1 MTTDNVISL
10 ADRRAKA
17 EGWET
22 VPVDVSVFDCG
33 NGLAEVRLVTGSAL
47 ADTLEVSSVQM
58 TEETLTAF
66 IARAIIVRNNM
77 LARQRAQET
86 A

>member
-1 MTTDNVISL
+1 MSNVISL

-17 EGWET
+17 EGWQQ
-22 VPVDVSVFDCG
+22 VPVDVTVFECG

-47 ADTLEVSSVQM
+47 EDSLEVSSVQM
-58 TEETLTAF
+58 AEATLTEF
-66 IARAIIVRNNM
+66 IERATRVRDAMRARK
-77 LARQRAQET
+77 ET

>member
-1 MTTDNVISL
+1 VTTDNVISL

-17 EGWET
+17 EGWES

-33 NGLAEVRLVTGSAL
+33 NGLAEVRLVTGNAL
-47 ADTLEVSSVQM
+47 ADTLEVASVQM
-58 TEETLTAF
+58 VEATLTNLIERATRVRDQMR
-66 IARAIIVRNNM
+66 ARR
-77 LARQRAQET
+77 ET

>member
-1 MTTDNVISL
+1 MSNVVSL

-17 EGWET
+17 EGWQQ
-22 VPVDVSVFDCG
+22 VPVDVTVFECG

-47 ADTLEVSSVQM
+47 EDSLEVSSVQM
-58 TEETLTAF
+58 AEATLTSL
-66 IARAIIVRNNM
+66 IERATKVRDAM
-77 LARQRAQET
+77 RTRKET

>member
-1 MTTDNVISL
+1 MSDNVISL

-47 ADTLEVSSVQM
+47 TDTLEVFSVQM
-58 TEETLTAF
+58 VEETLTAL
-66 IARAIIVRNNM
+66 IERATKVRDGM
-77 LARQRAQET
+77 RRAKET
-86 A
+86 GT

>member
-1 MTTDNVISL
+1 MSNVISL

-17 EGWET
+17 EGWQQ
-22 VPVDVSVFDCG
+22 VPVDVTVFDAG

-58 TEETLTAF
+58 AEATLTSLIERATRVRDQMR
-66 IARAIIVRNNM
+66 ARK
-77 LARQRAQET
+77 ET

>member
-1 MTTDNVISL
+1 MSNNVVSL

-17 EGWET
+17 EGWEA

-47 ADTLEVSSVQM
+47 ADSLEVSSVQM
-58 TEETLTAF
+58 VEETLTAF
-66 IARAIIVRNNM
+66 IERATKVRDAMRARK
-77 LARQRAQET
+77 ET
-86 A
+86 GT

>member
-1 MTTDNVISL
+1 MSDNNVISL

-17 EGWET
+17 EGWQQ

-47 ADTLEVSSVQM
+47 ADSMEVSSVQM
-58 TEETLTAF
+58 TEATLTNMIERATKVRDAMR
-66 IARAIIVRNNM
+66 ARK
-77 LARQRAQET
+77 ET

>member
-1 MTTDNVISL
+1 VTTNNVVSL

-17 EGWET
+17 EGWES

-47 ADTLEVSSVQM
+47 ADSLEVSSVQM

-66 IARAIIVRNNM
+66 IARAAMVRDGM
-77 LARQRAQET
+77 RRAKET